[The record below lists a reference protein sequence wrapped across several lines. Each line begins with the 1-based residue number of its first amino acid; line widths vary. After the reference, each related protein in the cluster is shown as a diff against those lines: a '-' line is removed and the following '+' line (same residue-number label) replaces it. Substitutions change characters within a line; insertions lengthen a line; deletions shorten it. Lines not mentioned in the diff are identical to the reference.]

1 MIFEKV
7 FQTASRSSITVA
19 ELRTVLGN
27 IQQLYAAAGAK
38 TAVKDLETFS
48 DMLKPYADIP
58 IDKVCAEI
66 EQGLSQPAQKPA
78 KRANTRTGLVSPLNQ
93 DLTQQHL
100 IELRQAGIDQQAFDL
115 AFKKLKA
122 SKSLKSPDIAEIA
135 RQFSLSVTAY
145 KSKTAAYSDIEKAFI
160 RQARLE
166 NKLR

>member
-7 FQTASRSSITVA
+7 FQTASRGSITVA

-48 DMLKPYADIP
+48 DMLKPYADMP
-58 IDKVCAEI
+58 VDKVCAEI
-66 EQGLSQPAQKPA
+66 KQNLSLSAKNPA
-78 KRANTRTGLVSPLNQ
+78 KRSSARAGASTSFNQ
-93 DLTQQHL
+93 DLIQQHL
-100 IELRQAGIDQQAFDL
+100 TELRNAGIDQQAFDL

-145 KSKTAAYSDIEKAFI
+145 KSKTVAYSDIEKAFI
-160 RQARLE
+160 RQARFE